1 MTDLADL
8 HEICAARTLHALV
21 LHEAQLRELT
31 QSVRL
36 QDELLEAT
44 VNALATVCE
53 QLPDEAQE
61 VAAKLRDLMFDRKN
75 LIDRA
80 SPL

>member
-1 MTDLADL
+1 MIDLSDMHKISATQTI
-8 HEICAARTLHALV
+8 HMQ
-21 LHEAQLRELT
+21 AQLRELT
-31 QSVRL
+31 ECVRL

-44 VNALATVCE
+44 VNALVTICE